1 LRMKAFKFI
10 LYSQAVYIF
19 LTGVWPIVDIES
31 FMLVTG
37 PKTDIWLVK
46 TVGALLIPVSISMFF
61 FAREKSEKLPVII
74 LCAGTS
80 ISFILIDL
88 YYSLSGTI
96 SKIYLLD
103 AAVEGIFLV
112 AWVYILIS
120 RKLAA

>member
-1 LRMKAFKFI
+1 MNPFKLV
-10 LYSQAVYIF
+10 LYSQAIYTF
-19 LTGVWPIVDIES
+19 LTGVWPILDIES

-61 FAREKSEKLPVII
+61 FVREKSEVVPVII

-80 ISFILIDL
+80 ISFMSIDL

-96 SKIYLLD
+96 SNIYLLD

-112 AWVYILIS
+112 AWVYILIR
-120 RKLAA
+120 RKWH

>member
-1 LRMKAFKFI
+1 MKAFKFI